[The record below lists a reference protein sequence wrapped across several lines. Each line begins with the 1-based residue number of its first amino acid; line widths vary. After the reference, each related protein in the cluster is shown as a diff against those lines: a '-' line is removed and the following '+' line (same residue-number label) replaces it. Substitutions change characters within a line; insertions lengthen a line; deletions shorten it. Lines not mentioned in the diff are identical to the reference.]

1 LQLGTYRIVYRQ
13 QQQQNKWK
21 DMNKRA
27 EGKKC
32 EILTPYTVTKKG
44 GGALN
49 LKIC

>member
-1 LQLGTYRIVYRQ
+1 LQLGIYRKVYGQ
-13 QQQQNKWK
+13 EQQQNKWK
-21 DMNKRA
+21 VMNKRA

-32 EILTPYTVTKKG
+32 EILTPYTVKKG